1 MITYREEPSLSAS
14 ERLAA
19 IAELFARGVQRL
31 LATRKRGHSAAG
43 EEATLRST
51 TRERSAPGSVRQNL
65 HSAGVVSIAT
75 IAPEKIQTFFTGTCP
90 VSAWGRLVH

>member
-1 MITYREEPSLSAS
+1 MSTSREEPSLSAS

-31 LATRKRGHSAAG
+31 LATRQRGHSAVG

-51 TRERSAPGSVRQNL
+51 TRDRSAR
-65 HSAGVVSIAT
+65 
-75 IAPEKIQTFFTGTCP
+75 
-90 VSAWGRLVH
+90 